1 VNCWLVLTAMEE
13 ATGEIAIEFKFAA
26 ALVTVRVAVPVTA
39 PEVAMMVTAPE
50 ADPVALP
57 LAVMLAMLESEVLH

>member
-1 VNCWLVLTAMEE
+1 MEE

-57 LAVMLAMLESEVLH
+57 LAVMLAM